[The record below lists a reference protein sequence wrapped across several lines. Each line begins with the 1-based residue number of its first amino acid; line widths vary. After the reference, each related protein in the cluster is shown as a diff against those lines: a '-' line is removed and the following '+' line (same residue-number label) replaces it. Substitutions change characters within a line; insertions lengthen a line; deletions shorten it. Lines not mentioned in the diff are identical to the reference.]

1 MAVISYL
8 RTKQSIMARISKETI
23 DKIMDTARIEE
34 VIGEFVNLK
43 KSGQNFKGFSP
54 FVEER
59 NPSFFV
65 SPAKNIFKCF
75 SSNKGGSVVTFLM
88 EHEHYTYPEAL
99 RFLAKKYGIEIE
111 EDEQS
116 PEEKE
121 KMDER
126 EALFLV
132 NTYAQKFFEDQ
143 LFETDEGKS
152 VGLSYFKERDYNNDI
167 IKKFGLGYSPSKWD
181 ALTEVAREEGYKL
194 DYLVKSG
201 LTIQKDDGKTYDR
214 FRARVIFPIFNLSGR
229 VVGFG
234 GRILTKEEN
243 KPKYVN
249 SPESE
254 IYNKSNVL
262 YGLNL
267 AKSEIIK
274 KDKCYLV
281 EGYTD
286 VISMHKAGF
295 ENVVASSGTALTTDQ
310 IRLIKRFTK
319 NITILYDGDEAGIM
333 ASFRGIDLILEQGMN
348 VKIIMFPS
356 DEDPD
361 SYVRNHRAAEAEEFL
376 ADEKDFIRFKT
387 SLLLEDAK
395 NDPVKK
401 AGLIRQIVETISLIP
416 DSIYRN
422 VYIKECSSLLNTPE
436 QILVNELNKIFR
448 NKFKRDQKEPTDY
461 IPDTSPEPIP
471 QPKDVDYTDSEF
483 QEREII
489 RLLLQY
495 GKNAFLSK
503 KEVDRGDGKISYEE
517 VSVLVG
523 KYLVTSIK
531 ADELSFN
538 NAVYQMIFD
547 EYSKLLQQE
556 TDPDEK
562 DFINHEMDQIR
573 SVSADLLSSRHELS
587 ENWEKNKIYVSKEDT
602 MLRKLVDSSLLSFK
616 IKKIESQIS
625 GLQQKIK
632 EGVESRDMDF
642 LVREMRDLKNISI
655 KFNKDLS
662 RIITH

>member
-1 MAVISYL
+1 MSL
-8 RTKQSIMARISKETI
+8 ISKETI
-23 DKIMDTARIEE
+23 DKIMDTVRIEE

-43 KSGQNFKGFSP
+43 KSGQNYKGFSP
-54 FVEER
+54 FTEER

-111 EDEQS
+111 ETEQS

-121 KMDER
+121 KMDQR
-126 EALFLV
+126 EALFHV
-132 NTYAQKFFEDQ
+132 NAYAQKFFSEQ
-143 LFETDEGKS
+143 LLDTDEGKS
-152 VGLSYFKERDYNNDI
+152 VGLSYFKDREYNQEI
-167 IKKFGLGYSPSKWD
+167 IDKFGLGYSPGKWD
-181 ALTEVAREEGYKL
+181 ALTEHCLSNGYKL
-194 DYLVKSG
+194 EYLVKTG
-201 LTIQKDDGKTYDR
+201 LTIEKDDKKRYDR
-214 FRARVIFPIFNLSGR
+214 FRARVIFPIYNLSGR

-267 AKSEIIK
+267 SKSEIIRQ
-274 KDKCYLV
+274 DKCYLV

-286 VISMHKAGF
+286 VISMYKAGF

-319 NITILYDGDEAGIM
+319 NITILYDGDQAGIM

-348 VKIIMFPS
+348 VRIIMFPP

-361 SYVRNHRAAEAEEFL
+361 SYVRNHRTAETKEFL
-376 ADEKDFIRFKT
+376 AQEKDFIRFKT
-387 SLLLEDAK
+387 SLLLEGTK
-395 NDPVKK
+395 GDPVKK
-401 AGLIRQIVETISLIP
+401 AGLIREIVETISLIP
-416 DSIYRN
+416 DSIYRS
-422 VYIKECSSLLNTPE
+422 VYIKECSSLLDTPE
-436 QILVNELNKIFR
+436 QILVNELNKIIRKKFR
-448 NKFKRDQKEPTDY
+448 KEQQDKNRY
-461 IPDTSPEPIP
+461 IPDQEPETIP
-471 QPKDVDYTDSEF
+471 QSRDVDHTNSVF

-489 RLLLQY
+489 RVLLQY
-495 GKNAFLSK
+495 GKEEIKLEREK
-503 KEVDRGDGKISYEE
+503 KDEDGNTYTENIS
-517 VSVLVG
+517 VTIG
-523 KYLVTSIK
+523 KYLVTAIR
-531 ADELSFN
+531 ADDLTFN

-547 EYSKLLQQE
+547 EYQQKLSHDQ
-556 TDPDEK
+556 DVDEK
-562 DFINHEMDQIR
+562 DFINHEMEQVR
-573 SVSADLLSSRHELS
+573 STSADLLSSPYELS
-587 ENWEKNKIYVSKEDT
+587 ENWEKKRIYVNQEDSRLN
-602 MLRKLVDSSLLSFK
+602 MLVDSSLLSFK
-616 IKKIESQIS
+616 IKKIESKMSSIQQQIKDNTS
-625 GLQQKIK
+625 EEDQ
-632 EGVESRDMDF
+632 EF
-642 LVREMRDLKNISI
+642 LLRELYGLKNISR
-655 KFNKDLS
+655 KFNADLS

>member
-1 MAVISYL
+1 MSL
-8 RTKQSIMARISKETI
+8 ISKETI
-23 DKIMDTARIEE
+23 DKIMDTVRIEE

-43 KSGQNFKGFSP
+43 KSGQNYKGFSP
-54 FVEER
+54 FTEER

-111 EDEQS
+111 ETEQS

-121 KMDER
+121 KMDQR
-126 EALFLV
+126 EALFHV
-132 NTYAQKFFEDQ
+132 NAYAQKFFSEQ
-143 LFETDEGKS
+143 LLDTDEGKS
-152 VGLSYFKERDYNNDI
+152 VGLSYFKDREYNQEI
-167 IKKFGLGYSPSKWD
+167 IDKFGLGYSPGKWD
-181 ALTEVAREEGYKL
+181 ALTEHCLSNGYKL
-194 DYLVKSG
+194 EYLVKTG
-201 LTIQKDDGKTYDR
+201 LTIEKDDKKRYDR
-214 FRARVIFPIFNLSGR
+214 FRARVIFPIYNLSGR

-267 AKSEIIK
+267 SKSEIIRQ
-274 KDKCYLV
+274 DKCYLV

-286 VISMHKAGF
+286 VISMYKAGF

-319 NITILYDGDEAGIM
+319 NITILYDGDQAGIM

-348 VKIIMFPS
+348 VRIIMFPP

-361 SYVRNHRAAEAEEFL
+361 SYVRNHRTAETKEFL
-376 ADEKDFIRFKT
+376 AQEKDFIRFKT
-387 SLLLEDAK
+387 SLLLEGTK
-395 NDPVKK
+395 GDPVKK
-401 AGLIRQIVETISLIP
+401 AGLIREIVETISLIP
-416 DSIYRN
+416 DSIYRS
-422 VYIKECSSLLNTPE
+422 VYIKECSSLLDTPE
-436 QILVNELNKIFR
+436 QILVNELNKIIRKKFR
-448 NKFKRDQKEPTDY
+448 KEQQDKNRY
-461 IPDTSPEPIP
+461 IPDQEPETIP
-471 QPKDVDYTDSEF
+471 QSRDVDHTNSVF

-489 RLLLQY
+489 RVLLQY
-495 GKNAFLSK
+495 GKEEIKLEREK
-503 KEVDRGDGKISYEE
+503 KDEDGNTYTENIS
-517 VSVLVG
+517 VTIG
-523 KYLVTSIK
+523 KYLVNAIR
-531 ADELSFN
+531 ADDLTFN

-547 EYSKLLQQE
+547 EYQQKLSHDQ
-556 TDPDEK
+556 DVDEK
-562 DFINHEMDQIR
+562 DFINHEMEQVR
-573 SVSADLLSSRHELS
+573 STSADLLSSPYELS
-587 ENWEKNKIYVSKEDT
+587 ENWEKKRIYVNQEDSRLN
-602 MLRKLVDSSLLSFK
+602 MLVDSSLLSFK
-616 IKKIESQIS
+616 IKKIESKMSSIQQQIKDNTS
-625 GLQQKIK
+625 EEDQ
-632 EGVESRDMDF
+632 EF
-642 LVREMRDLKNISI
+642 LLRELYGLKNISR
-655 KFNKDLS
+655 KFNADLS

>member
-1 MAVISYL
+1 MSL
-8 RTKQSIMARISKETI
+8 ISKETI
-23 DKIMDTARIEE
+23 DKIMDTVRIEE

-54 FVEER
+54 FTEER

-99 RFLAKKYGIEIE
+99 RFLARKYGIEIE
-111 EDEQS
+111 EKEQS

-121 KMDER
+121 KMDQR
-126 EALFLV
+126 EALFHV
-132 NTYAQKFFEDQ
+132 NAYAQKFFSEQ
-143 LFETDEGKS
+143 LLDTDEGKS
-152 VGLSYFKERDYNNDI
+152 VGLSYFKDREYNQEI
-167 IKKFGLGYSPSKWD
+167 IDKFGLGYSPGKWD
-181 ALTEVAREEGYKL
+181 ALTEHCLSNGYKL
-194 DYLVKSG
+194 EYLVKTG
-201 LTIQKDDGKTYDR
+201 LTIEKDDKKRYDR
-214 FRARVIFPIFNLSGR
+214 FRARVIFPIYNLSGR

-267 AKSEIIK
+267 SKSEIIRQ
-274 KDKCYLV
+274 DKCYLV

-286 VISMHKAGF
+286 VISMYKAGF

-319 NITILYDGDEAGIM
+319 NITILYDGDQAGIM

-348 VKIIMFPS
+348 VRIIMFPP

-361 SYVRNHRAAEAEEFL
+361 SYVRNHRTAETKEFL
-376 ADEKDFIRFKT
+376 AQEKDFIRFKT
-387 SLLLEDAK
+387 SLLLEGTK
-395 NDPVKK
+395 GDPVKK
-401 AGLIRQIVETISLIP
+401 AGLIREIVETIALIP

-422 VYIKECSSLLNTPE
+422 VYIKECSSLLDTPE
-436 QILVNELNKIFR
+436 QILVNELNKIIRKKFR
-448 NKFKRDQKEPTDY
+448 KEQQDKDRY
-461 IPDTSPEPIP
+461 IPDQEPETIP
-471 QPKDVDYTDSEF
+471 QSMDVDHTNSVY

-495 GKNAFLSK
+495 GKEEIKLEREK
-503 KEVDRGDGKISYEE
+503 KDEDGNTYAENIS
-517 VSVLVG
+517 VSIG
-523 KYLVTSIK
+523 KYLVSAIR
-531 ADELSFN
+531 ADDLTFN

-547 EYSKLLQQE
+547 EYNQKLSQE
-556 TDPDEK
+556 QDVDEK
-562 DFINHEMDQIR
+562 DFINHEMEQIR
-573 SVSADLLSSRHELS
+573 STSADLLSSPYELS
-587 ENWEKNKIYVSKEDT
+587 ENWEKKRIYVNQEDSRLN
-602 MLRKLVDSSLLSFK
+602 MLADSSLLSFK
-616 IKKIESQIS
+616 IKKIESKISSIQQQIKNNPS
-625 GLQQKIK
+625 EEDQ
-632 EGVESRDMDF
+632 EF
-642 LVREMRDLKNISI
+642 LLRELYGLKNISR
-655 KFNKDLS
+655 KFNADLS

>member
-1 MAVISYL
+1 MSL
-8 RTKQSIMARISKETI
+8 ISKETI
-23 DKIMDTARIEE
+23 DKIMDTVRIEE

-43 KSGQNFKGFSP
+43 KSGQNYKGFSP
-54 FVEER
+54 FTEER

-111 EDEQS
+111 EKEQS

-121 KMDER
+121 KMDQR
-126 EALFLV
+126 EALFHV
-132 NTYAQKFFEDQ
+132 NAYAQKFFSEQ
-143 LFETDEGKS
+143 LLDTDEGKS
-152 VGLSYFKERDYNNDI
+152 VGLSYFKDREYNQEI
-167 IKKFGLGYSPSKWD
+167 IDKFGLGYSPGKWD
-181 ALTEVAREEGYKL
+181 ALTEHCLSSGYKL
-194 DYLVKSG
+194 EYLVKTG
-201 LTIQKDDGKTYDR
+201 LTIEKDDKKRYDR
-214 FRARVIFPIFNLSGR
+214 FRARVIFPIYNLSGR

-267 AKSEIIK
+267 SKSEIIRQ
-274 KDKCYLV
+274 DKCYLV

-286 VISMHKAGF
+286 VISMYKAGF

-319 NITILYDGDEAGIM
+319 NITILYDGDQAGIM

-348 VKIIMFPS
+348 VRIIMFPP

-361 SYVRNHRAAEAEEFL
+361 SYVRNHRTAETKEFL
-376 ADEKDFIRFKT
+376 AQEKDFIRFKT
-387 SLLLEDAK
+387 SLLLEGTK
-395 NDPVKK
+395 GDPVKK
-401 AGLIRQIVETISLIP
+401 AGLIREIVETISLIP

-422 VYIKECSSLLNTPE
+422 VYIKECSSLLDTPE
-436 QILVNELNKIFR
+436 QILVNELNKIIRKKFR
-448 NKFKRDQKEPTDY
+448 KEQQDKDRY
-461 IPDTSPEPIP
+461 IPDQEPETIP
-471 QPKDVDYTDSEF
+471 QSMDVDHTNSVF

-495 GKNAFLSK
+495 GKEEIKFERE
-503 KEVDRGDGKISYEE
+503 KEDEDGNTYTENISITI
-517 VSVLVG
+517 G
-523 KYLVTSIK
+523 KYLVTAIR
-531 ADELSFN
+531 ADDLTFN

-547 EYSKLLQQE
+547 EYQQKLSYDQ
-556 TDPDEK
+556 DVDEK
-562 DFINHEMDQIR
+562 DFINHEMEQVR
-573 SVSADLLSSRHELS
+573 FTSADLLSSPYELS
-587 ENWEKNKIYVSKEDT
+587 ENWEKKRIYVNQEDSRLN
-602 MLRKLVDSSLLSFK
+602 MLVDSSLLSFK
-616 IKKIESQIS
+616 IKKIESKMSSIQQQIKDNTS
-625 GLQQKIK
+625 EEDQ
-632 EGVESRDMDF
+632 EF
-642 LVREMRDLKNISI
+642 LLRELYGLKNISR
-655 KFNKDLS
+655 KFNADLS

>member
-1 MAVISYL
+1 MAL
-8 RTKQSIMARISKETI
+8 ISKETV
-23 DKIMDTARIEE
+23 DKIMDTVRIEE

-43 KSGQNFKGFSP
+43 KSGQNYKGFSP
-54 FVEER
+54 FTEER

-65 SPAKNIFKCF
+65 SPAKGIFKCF

-111 EDEQS
+111 EKEIS

-126 EALFLV
+126 EALFHV
-132 NTYAQKFFEDQ
+132 NEFARKFFSDQ

-152 VGLSYFKERDYNNDI
+152 VGLSYFKKRDYTTDI
-167 IKKFGLGYSPSKWD
+167 IQKFGLGYSPDQWD
-181 ALTEVAREEGYKL
+181 ALTKHCLDNGYKAE
-194 DYLVKSG
+194 YLVKTG
-201 LTIQKDDGKTYDR
+201 LTIEKDTGKRYDR

-234 GRILTKEEN
+234 GRILTRDEN

-267 AKSEIIK
+267 AKSEIIRQ
-274 KDKCYLV
+274 DKCYLV

-310 IRLIKRFTK
+310 IRLIKRFTR
-319 NITILYDGDEAGIM
+319 NITILYDGDQAGIM

-348 VKIIMFPS
+348 VRIIMFPP

-361 SYVRNHRAAEAEEFL
+361 SYVRGHRSAEIKEFL
-376 ADEKDFIRFKT
+376 AQEKDFIRFKT
-387 SLLLEDAK
+387 GLLLKETEG
-395 NDPVKK
+395 DPVKK
-401 AGLIRQIVETISLIP
+401 AGLIREIVETISLIP

-422 VYIKECSSLLNTPE
+422 VYIKECSSLLDTPE

-448 NKFKRDQKEPTDY
+448 RKFRKDQKPEEYT
-461 IPDTSPEPIP
+461 PEPDVEKIP
-471 QPKDVDYTDSEF
+471 QKEDLDYTNSEF
-483 QEREII
+483 QEKEII

-495 GKNAFLSK
+495 GQEHVSIGSGENPETAQQASSK
-503 KEVDRGDGKISYEE
+503 IDIA
-517 VSVLVG
+517 VG

-531 ADELSFN
+531 ADDLVFN
-538 NAVYQMIFD
+538 NPVYQMIFD
-547 EYSKLLQQE
+547 EYHKLINQE
-556 TDPDEK
+556 QEPDEK
-562 DFINHEMDQIR
+562 DFINHEMEQVR
-573 SVSADLLSSRHELS
+573 SISADLLSSPYTLS
-587 ENWEKNKIYVSKEDT
+587 LNWEKKRIHVTEESERMN
-602 MLRKLVDSSLLSFK
+602 MLVDSSLLAFK
-616 IKKIESQIS
+616 IKKIEARIS
-625 GLQQKIK
+625 SLQQKVR
-632 EGVESRDMDF
+632 EGVEDEEDLDF
-642 LVREMRDLKNISI
+642 LLREIRDLKKISS

-662 RIITH
+662 RIVTH

>member
-1 MAVISYL
+1 MLETSYILSTNLLTSHKELSMA
-8 RTKQSIMARISKETI
+8 MISKETI
-23 DKIMDTARIEE
+23 DNIMDTARIEE

-111 EDEQS
+111 EKEQT

-126 EALFLV
+126 EALFQV
-132 NTYAQKFFEDQ
+132 NTVAQKFFADQ
-143 LFETDEGKS
+143 LLDTDEGKS
-152 VGLSYFKERDYNNDI
+152 IGLSYFKERDYNTDV
-167 IKKFGLGYSPSKWD
+167 IKKFGLGYSPGKWD
-181 ALTEVAREEGYKL
+181 ALTNFCLAEGYKL
-194 DYLVKSG
+194 PYLVKSG
-201 LTIQKDDGKTYDR
+201 LTIEKDDKKTYDR
-214 FRARVIFPIFNLSGR
+214 FRSRVIFPIYNLSGR

-249 SPESE
+249 SPESV

-267 AKSEIIK
+267 AKSEIIRQ
-274 KDKCYLV
+274 DKCYLV

-286 VISMHKAGF
+286 VISMHQAGF
-295 ENVVASSGTALTTDQ
+295 ENVVSSSGTALTGDQ

-333 ASFRGIDLILEQGMN
+333 ASFRGIDLILEQGLN
-348 VKIIMFPS
+348 VRIIMFPP

-361 SYVRNHRAAEAEEFL
+361 SYVRNHRTAETKEFF
-376 ADEKDFIRFKT
+376 AQEKDFIRFKT
-387 SLLLEDAK
+387 SLLLEDTK
-395 NDPVKK
+395 GDPVKK

-422 VYIKECSSLLNTPE
+422 VYIKECSSLLDTPE
-436 QILVNELNKIFR
+436 QVLVNELNKILR
-448 NKFKRDQKEPTDY
+448 KRIRKDQQSQQSY
-461 IPDTSPEPIP
+461 YPEPEVEKLP
-471 QPKDVDYTDSEF
+471 QTRDVDHTNSEF

-495 GKNAFLSK
+495 GKNEILIPLK
-503 KEVDRGDGKISYEE
+503 DKEE
-517 VSVLVG
+517 VKKTAGWYIIYSISVDDLG
-523 KYLVTSIK
+523 
-531 ADELSFN
+531 FN
-538 NAVYQMIFD
+538 NAIYQMIFD
-547 EYSKLLQQE
+547 EYSKLLNQDQ
-556 TDPDEK
+556 DPDEK
-562 DFINHEMDQIR
+562 DFINHEMEQLR
-573 SVSADLLSSRHELS
+573 ATSADLLSSRYTLS
-587 ENWEKNKIYVSKEDT
+587 ENWEKKKIFVSTELKK
-602 MLRKLVDSSLLSFK
+602 LRNVVDSSLYSFK
-616 IKKIESQIS
+616 IKKIESKIS
-625 GLQQKIK
+625 ELQLKIK
-632 EGVESRDMDF
+632 ESEADEDLDF
-642 LVREMRDLKNISI
+642 LLREMKALKNISRQ
-655 KFNKDLS
+655 FNTNLS

>member
-1 MAVISYL
+1 MG
-8 RTKQSIMARISKETI
+8 MISKETI
-23 DKIMDTARIEE
+23 DKIMDTVRIEE

-43 KSGQNFKGFSP
+43 KSGQNYKGFSP
-54 FVEER
+54 FTEER

-111 EDEQS
+111 ETEQS

-126 EALFLV
+126 EALFQV
-132 NTYAQKFFEDQ
+132 NAFAQKYFNEQ
-143 LFETDEGKS
+143 LLKTDEGKS
-152 VGLSYFKERDYNNDI
+152 IGLSYFKEREYNQDI
-167 IKKFGLGYSPSKWD
+167 INKFGLGYSPESWD
-181 ALTEVAREEGYKL
+181 ALTEHSLANGYKL
-194 DYLVKSG
+194 EYLVKTG
-201 LTIQKDDGKTYDR
+201 LTIEREDKKRYDR
-214 FRARVIFPIFNLSGR
+214 FRARVIFPVYNLSGR

-249 SPESE
+249 SPESV

-267 AKSEIIK
+267 AKSEIVRQ
-274 KDKCYLV
+274 DKCYLV

-286 VISMHKAGF
+286 VISMYKAGF
-295 ENVVASSGTALTTDQ
+295 ENVVASSGTALTPDQ

-319 NITILYDGDEAGIM
+319 NITILYDGDQAGIM

-348 VKIIMFPS
+348 VRIIMFPP

-361 SYVRNHRAAEAEEFL
+361 SFVSKHRTAETKDFL
-376 ADEKDFIRFKT
+376 AQEKDFIRFKT
-387 SLLLEDAK
+387 ALLLEDAAG
-395 NDPVKK
+395 DPVKK
-401 AGLIRQIVETISLIP
+401 AGLIREIVETISLIP

-422 VYIKECSSLLNTPE
+422 VYIKECSSLLDTPE
-436 QILVNELNKIFR
+436 QILVNELNKIIR
-448 NKFKRDQKEPTDY
+448 NKYKKDQQDRGQY
-461 IPDTSPEPIP
+461 VPEQITEAIP
-471 QPKDVDYTDSEF
+471 QPKDVDYTNSEY

-495 GKNAFLSK
+495 GNNEIYFEK
-503 KEVDRGDGKISYEE
+503 KTTDNTGQTHTENIRVA
-517 VSVLVG
+517 VG
-523 KYLVTSIK
+523 RYLVSAIK
-531 ADELSFN
+531 TDDLSFN

-547 EYSKLLQQE
+547 EYHRMLSQE
-556 TDPDEK
+556 MDVDEK
-562 DFINHEMDQIR
+562 DFINHEMEQVR
-573 SVSADLLSSRHELS
+573 STCADLLSSPYELS
-587 ENWEKNKIYVSKEDT
+587 ENWETKRIFVNKEDKQLN
-602 MLRKLVDSSLLSFK
+602 MLVDSSLLSFK
-616 IKKIESQIS
+616 IKKIEAELAVI
-625 GLQQKIK
+625 QQKLK
-632 EGVESRDMDF
+632 QTEAAEDQE
-642 LVREMRDLKNISI
+642 LLLREMHDLKSISI

>member
-1 MAVISYL
+1 MSL
-8 RTKQSIMARISKETI
+8 ISKETI
-23 DKIMDTARIEE
+23 DKIMDTVRIEE

-43 KSGQNFKGFSP
+43 KSGQNYKGFSP
-54 FVEER
+54 FTEER

-111 EDEQS
+111 EKEQS

-121 KMDER
+121 KMDQR
-126 EALFLV
+126 EALFHV
-132 NTYAQKFFEDQ
+132 NAYAQKFFSEQ
-143 LFETDEGKS
+143 LLDTDEGKS
-152 VGLSYFKERDYNNDI
+152 VGLSYFKDREYNQEI
-167 IKKFGLGYSPSKWD
+167 IDKFGLGYSPGKWD
-181 ALTEVAREEGYKL
+181 ALTEHCLSSGYKL
-194 DYLVKSG
+194 EYLVKTG
-201 LTIQKDDGKTYDR
+201 LTIEKDDKKRYDR
-214 FRARVIFPIFNLSGR
+214 FRARVIFPIYNLSGR

-267 AKSEIIK
+267 SKSEIIRQ
-274 KDKCYLV
+274 DKCFLV

-286 VISMHKAGF
+286 VISMYKAGF

-319 NITILYDGDEAGIM
+319 NITILYDGDQAGIM

-348 VKIIMFPS
+348 VRIIMFPP

-361 SYVRNHRAAEAEEFL
+361 SYVRNHRTAETKEFL
-376 ADEKDFIRFKT
+376 AQEKDFIRFKT
-387 SLLLEDAK
+387 SLLLEGTK
-395 NDPVKK
+395 GDPVKK
-401 AGLIRQIVETISLIP
+401 AGLIREIVETISLIP

-422 VYIKECSSLLNTPE
+422 VYIKECSSLLDTPE
-436 QILVNELNKIFR
+436 QILVNELNKIIRKKFR
-448 NKFKRDQKEPTDY
+448 KEQQDKDRY
-461 IPDTSPEPIP
+461 IPDQEPETIP
-471 QPKDVDYTDSEF
+471 QSRDIDHTNSVF

-489 RLLLQY
+489 RVLLQY
-495 GKNAFLSK
+495 GKEEIKLEREK
-503 KEVDRGDGKISYEE
+503 KDEDGNTYTEIIS
-517 VSVLVG
+517 VTIG
-523 KYLVTSIK
+523 KYLVTAIR
-531 ADELSFN
+531 ADDLTFN

-547 EYSKLLQQE
+547 EYQQKLSHDQ
-556 TDPDEK
+556 DVDEK
-562 DFINHEMDQIR
+562 DFINHEMEQVR
-573 SVSADLLSSRHELS
+573 STSADLLSSPYELS
-587 ENWEKNKIYVSKEDT
+587 ENWEKKRIYVNQEDSRLN
-602 MLRKLVDSSLLSFK
+602 MLVDSSLLSFK
-616 IKKIESQIS
+616 IKKIESKMSSIQQQIKDNTS
-625 GLQQKIK
+625 EEDQ
-632 EGVESRDMDF
+632 EF
-642 LVREMRDLKNISI
+642 LLRELYGLKNISR
-655 KFNKDLS
+655 KFNSDLS

>member
-1 MAVISYL
+1 
-8 RTKQSIMARISKETI
+8 MARINKETI
-23 DKIMDTARIEE
+23 DKIMDTVRIEE

-43 KSGQNFKGFSP
+43 KSGQNYKGFSP
-54 FVEER
+54 FTEER

-88 EHEHYTYPEAL
+88 EHEHFTYPEAL

-111 EDEQS
+111 ESEQS
-116 PEEKE
+116 PKEKE
-121 KMDER
+121 KMDQR
-126 EALFLV
+126 EALFHV
-132 NTYAQKFFEDQ
+132 NAYAQQFFSEQ
-143 LFETDEGKS
+143 LMETDEGKS
-152 VGLSYFKERDYNNDI
+152 VGLSYFKNREYNQEI
-167 IKKFGLGYSPSKWD
+167 IDKFGLGYSPGKWD
-181 ALTEVAREEGYKL
+181 ALTEHCLSNGYKL
-194 DYLVKSG
+194 EYLVKTG
-201 LTIQKDDGKTYDR
+201 LTIEKDDKKRYDR
-214 FRARVIFPIFNLSGR
+214 FRARVIFPIYNLSGR

-267 AKSEIIK
+267 SKSDIIRQ
-274 KDKCYLV
+274 DKCYLV

-286 VISMHKAGF
+286 VISMYQAGF

-319 NITILYDGDEAGIM
+319 NITILYDGDQAGIM

-348 VKIIMFPS
+348 VRIIMFPP

-361 SYVRNHRAAEAEEFL
+361 SYVRNHRTAETKEFL
-376 ADEKDFIRFKT
+376 AQEKDFIRFKT
-387 SLLLEDAK
+387 SLLLEGTK
-395 NDPVKK
+395 GDPVKK
-401 AGLIRQIVETISLIP
+401 AGLIREIVETISLIP

-422 VYIKECSSLLNTPE
+422 VYIKECSSLLDTPE
-436 QILVNELNKIFR
+436 QILVNELNKIIRKKFR
-448 NKFKRDQKEPTDY
+448 KEQQDKDQY
-461 IPDTSPEPIP
+461 IPDQEPESIP
-471 QPKDVDYTDSEF
+471 QSRDVDHTNSVF

-495 GKNAFLSK
+495 GKEEIELEREK
-503 KEVDRGDGKISYEE
+503 KDEDGNTHTENIS
-517 VSVLVG
+517 VSIG
-523 KYLVTSIK
+523 KYLVTAIR
-531 ADELSFN
+531 ADDLTFN

-547 EYSKLLQQE
+547 EYQQKLSQDQ
-556 TDPDEK
+556 DVDEK
-562 DFINHEMDQIR
+562 DFINHEMEQVR
-573 SVSADLLSSRHELS
+573 STTADLLSSPYELS
-587 ENWEKNKIYVSKEDT
+587 DNWEKNKIYVNTEDSRLT
-602 MLRKLVDSSLLSFK
+602 MLVDSSLLSFK
-616 IKKIESQIS
+616 IKKIETKISSIQQQI
-625 GLQQKIK
+625 KINPS
-632 EGVESRDMDF
+632 EEDQEF
-642 LVREMRDLKNISI
+642 LLRELYGLKNISR
-655 KFNKDLS
+655 KFNADLS

>member
-1 MAVISYL
+1 MG
-8 RTKQSIMARISKETI
+8 MISKETI
-23 DKIMDTARIEE
+23 DKIMDTVSIEE

-43 KSGQNFKGFSP
+43 KSGQNYKGFSP

-99 RFLAKKYGIEIE
+99 RFLARKYGIEIE
-111 EDEQS
+111 EKEQS

-126 EALFLV
+126 EALFQV
-132 NTYAQKFFEDQ
+132 NTMAQKFFSNQ
-143 LFETDEGKS
+143 LLETDEGKS
-152 VGLSYFKERDYNNDI
+152 VGLSYFKDREYNNDI
-167 IKKFGLGYSPSKWD
+167 IDKFGLGYSPGKWD
-181 ALTEVAREEGYKL
+181 ALTEHLLAEGYKL
-194 DYLVKSG
+194 EYLVKTG
-201 LTIQKDDGKTYDR
+201 VTIEKDDKKRYDR
-214 FRARVIFPIFNLSGR
+214 FRARVIFPIYNLSGR

-267 AKSEIIK
+267 AKSEIIRQ
-274 KDKCYLV
+274 DKCYLV

-286 VISMHKAGF
+286 VISMYKAGF
-295 ENVVASSGTALTTDQ
+295 ENVVSSSGTALTPDQ

-348 VKIIMFPS
+348 VKIILFPP

-361 SYVRNHRAAEAEEFL
+361 SYVRNHRTAETKEFL
-376 ADEKDFIRFKT
+376 SQEKDFIRFKT

-395 NDPVKK
+395 GDPVKK
-401 AGLIRQIVETISLIP
+401 AGLIREIVETISLIP

-422 VYIKECSSLLNTPE
+422 VYIKECSSLLDTPE

-448 NKFKRDQKEPTDY
+448 KKYKKEQQDPRDYYPDVEPE
-461 IPDTSPEPIP
+461 SIP
-471 QPKDVDYTDSEF
+471 QPREIDYTDSES
-483 QEREII
+483 QEKQII

-495 GKNAFLSK
+495 GTEEFIVKGKVKEDEENIEPEELVWTIGKFLVESINADDLGFKNAVF
-503 KEVDRGDGKISYEE
+503 
-517 VSVLVG
+517 
-523 KYLVTSIK
+523 
-531 ADELSFN
+531 
-538 NAVYQMIFD
+538 QMIFD
-547 EYSKLLQQE
+547 EYGQLLNNDQN
-556 TDPDEK
+556 PDEK
-562 DFINHEMDQIR
+562 DFINHEMEQVR
-573 SVSADLLSSRHELS
+573 SMAANLLSSPYSLS
-587 ENWEKNKIYVSKEDT
+587 DNWKKRKIYVSTEAEKFK
-602 MLRKLVDSSLLSFK
+602 MLVDSSLLSFK
-616 IKKIESQIS
+616 IKKIESQINT
-625 GLQQKIK
+625 LQNQIK
-632 EGVESRDMDF
+632 DKSKETDLEFLLKEVKDLKTISRD
-642 LVREMRDLKNISI
+642 
-655 KFNKDLS
+655 FNSKLS

>member
-1 MAVISYL
+1 MSL
-8 RTKQSIMARISKETI
+8 ISKETI
-23 DKIMDTARIEE
+23 DKIMDTVRIEE

-43 KSGQNFKGFSP
+43 KSGQNYKGFSP
-54 FVEER
+54 FTEER

-99 RFLAKKYGIEIE
+99 RFLARKYGIEIE
-111 EDEQS
+111 EKEQS

-121 KMDER
+121 KMDQR
-126 EALFLV
+126 EALFHV
-132 NTYAQKFFEDQ
+132 NAYAQKFFSEQ
-143 LFETDEGKS
+143 LLDTDEGKS
-152 VGLSYFKERDYNNDI
+152 VGLSYFKDREYNQEI
-167 IKKFGLGYSPSKWD
+167 IDKFGLGYSPGKWD
-181 ALTEVAREEGYKL
+181 ALTEHCLSNGYKL
-194 DYLVKSG
+194 EYLVKTG
-201 LTIQKDDGKTYDR
+201 LTIEKDDKKRYDR
-214 FRARVIFPIFNLSGR
+214 FRARVIFPIYNLSGR

-267 AKSEIIK
+267 SKSEIIRQ
-274 KDKCYLV
+274 DKCYLV

-286 VISMHKAGF
+286 VISMYKAGF

-319 NITILYDGDEAGIM
+319 NITILYDGDQAGIM

-348 VKIIMFPS
+348 VRIIMFPP

-361 SYVRNHRAAEAEEFL
+361 SYVRNHRTAETKEFL
-376 ADEKDFIRFKT
+376 AQEKDFIRFKT
-387 SLLLEDAK
+387 SLLLEGTK
-395 NDPVKK
+395 GDPVKK
-401 AGLIRQIVETISLIP
+401 AGLIREIVETISLIP

-422 VYIKECSSLLNTPE
+422 VYIKECSSLLDTPE
-436 QILVNELNKIFR
+436 QILVNELNKIIRKKFR
-448 NKFKRDQKEPTDY
+448 KEQQDKDRY
-461 IPDTSPEPIP
+461 IPDQEPEPIP
-471 QPKDVDYTDSEF
+471 QSMDVDHTNSVY

-495 GKNAFLSK
+495 GKEEIKLEREK
-503 KEVDRGDGKISYEE
+503 KDEDGNTYTENIS
-517 VSVLVG
+517 VTIG
-523 KYLVTSIK
+523 KYLVTAIR
-531 ADELSFN
+531 ADDLTFN

-547 EYSKLLQQE
+547 EYQQKLSRDQ
-556 TDPDEK
+556 DVDEK
-562 DFINHEMDQIR
+562 DFINHEMEQVR
-573 SVSADLLSSRHELS
+573 STSADLLSSPYELS
-587 ENWEKNKIYVSKEDT
+587 ENWEKKRIYVNQEDSRLN
-602 MLRKLVDSSLLSFK
+602 MLVDSSLLSFK
-616 IKKIESQIS
+616 IKKIESKMSSIQQQIKNNTS
-625 GLQQKIK
+625 EEDQ
-632 EGVESRDMDF
+632 EF
-642 LVREMRDLKNISI
+642 LLRELYGLKNISR
-655 KFNKDLS
+655 KFNADLS

>member
-1 MAVISYL
+1 MSL
-8 RTKQSIMARISKETI
+8 ISKETI
-23 DKIMDTARIEE
+23 DKIMDTVRIEE

-43 KSGQNFKGFSP
+43 KSGQNYKGFSP
-54 FVEER
+54 FTEER

-111 EDEQS
+111 EKEQS

-121 KMDER
+121 KMDQR
-126 EALFLV
+126 EALFHV
-132 NTYAQKFFEDQ
+132 NAYAQKFFSEQ
-143 LFETDEGKS
+143 LLDTDEGKS
-152 VGLSYFKERDYNNDI
+152 VGLSYFKDREYNQEI
-167 IKKFGLGYSPSKWD
+167 IDKFGLGYSPGKWD
-181 ALTEVAREEGYKL
+181 ALTEHCLSNGYKL
-194 DYLVKSG
+194 EYLVKTG
-201 LTIQKDDGKTYDR
+201 LTIEKDDKKRYDR
-214 FRARVIFPIFNLSGR
+214 FRARVIFPIYNLSGR

-267 AKSEIIK
+267 SKSEIIRQ
-274 KDKCYLV
+274 DKCYLV

-286 VISMHKAGF
+286 VISMYKAGF

-319 NITILYDGDEAGIM
+319 NITILYDGDQAGIM

-348 VKIIMFPS
+348 VRIIMFPP

-361 SYVRNHRAAEAEEFL
+361 SYVRNHRTAETKEFL
-376 ADEKDFIRFKT
+376 AQEKDFIRFKT
-387 SLLLEDAK
+387 SLLLEGTK
-395 NDPVKK
+395 GDPVKK
-401 AGLIRQIVETISLIP
+401 AGLIREIVETISLIP

-422 VYIKECSSLLNTPE
+422 VYIKECSSLLDTPE
-436 QILVNELNKIFR
+436 QILVNELNKIIRKKFR
-448 NKFKRDQKEPTDY
+448 KEQQDKDRY
-461 IPDTSPEPIP
+461 IPDQEPETIP
-471 QPKDVDYTDSEF
+471 QSIDVDHTNSVF

-489 RLLLQY
+489 RVLLQY
-495 GKNAFLSK
+495 GKEEIKLEREK
-503 KEVDRGDGKISYEE
+503 KDEDGNTYTENIS
-517 VSVLVG
+517 VTIG
-523 KYLVTSIK
+523 KYLVTAIR
-531 ADELSFN
+531 ADDLTFN

-547 EYSKLLQQE
+547 EYQQKLSRDQ
-556 TDPDEK
+556 DVDEK
-562 DFINHEMDQIR
+562 DFINHEMEQVR
-573 SVSADLLSSRHELS
+573 STSADLLSSPYELS
-587 ENWEKNKIYVSKEDT
+587 ENWEKKRIYVNQEDSRLN
-602 MLRKLVDSSLLSFK
+602 MLVDSSLLSFK
-616 IKKIESQIS
+616 IKKIESKMSSIQQQIKNNLS
-625 GLQQKIK
+625 EEDQ
-632 EGVESRDMDF
+632 EF
-642 LVREMRDLKNISI
+642 LLRELYGLKNISR
-655 KFNKDLS
+655 KFNADLS